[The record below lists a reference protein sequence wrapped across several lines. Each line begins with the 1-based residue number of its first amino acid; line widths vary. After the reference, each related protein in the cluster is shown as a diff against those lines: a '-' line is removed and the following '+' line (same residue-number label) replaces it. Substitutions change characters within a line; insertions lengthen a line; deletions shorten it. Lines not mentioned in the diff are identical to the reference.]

1 MNQRKYPASQLYLL
15 MTLGPPIALLPL
27 AERARGA
34 LAGLFTT
41 FGRVPMFYYLL
52 HIPVIHLLALLVW
65 KIRDGQ
71 VHPEWF
77 ASAPYVS
84 VPPEQRWSLALLYLV
99 FVVSILALYFPC
111 RWFAGREEAEQ
122 QPAAPLRLNADDYS
136 GSRRTAPGRLSFR
149 RPRKAA

>member
-1 MNQRKYPASQLYLL
+1 MNFNPATLL
-15 MTLGPPIALLPL
+15 IMSLCGYAG
-27 AERARGA
+27 GA

-52 HIPVIHLLALLVW
+52 HIPVIHLLALLAW

-99 FVVSILALYFPC
+99 FVVSILALCFPC
-111 RWFAGREEAEQ
+111 RWFAGVKKQ
-122 QPAAPLRLNADDYS
+122 SSNPLLRYL
-136 GSRRTAPGRLSFR
+136 
-149 RPRKAA
+149 

>member
-1 MNQRKYPASQLYLL
+1 

-27 AERARGA
+27 AERAHGA
-34 LAGLFTT
+34 LARFFTT

-52 HIPVIHLLALLVW
+52 HIPLIHVLALLIW

-71 VHPEWF
+71 INAEWF

-99 FVVSILALYFPC
+99 FVISVAALYFPC
-111 RWFAGREEAEQ
+111 RWFAGVKQRNSSAL
-122 QPAAPLRLNADDYS
+122 LRYI
-136 GSRRTAPGRLSFR
+136 
-149 RPRKAA
+149 

>member
-1 MNQRKYPASQLYLL
+1 
-15 MTLGPPIALLPL
+15 
-27 AERARGA
+27 
-34 LAGLFTT
+34 
-41 FGRVPMFYYLL
+41 MFYYLL

-99 FVVSILALYFPC
+99 FAVSILALYFPC
-111 RWFAGREEAEQ
+111 RWFAGLKKRSSSAL
-122 QPAAPLRLNADDYS
+122 LRYV
-136 GSRRTAPGRLSFR
+136 
-149 RPRKAA
+149 